1 MKNLNQ
7 ETIKKSL
14 RINPKGF
21 LIKILKELFF
31 YNLLSTDII
40 VIVYNTDH
48 VQTSS

>member
-14 RINPKGF
+14 KISPKGF
-21 LIKILKELFF
+21 LIKKLKELFF
-31 YNLLSTDII
+31 HNLLSTDII

-48 VQTSS
+48 VQPNS